1 MTAMTDP
8 AACSPNKPSNC
19 CRHSLD
25 DQSSV
30 AGRRLDGQSCVKE
43 GSVVKATL
51 VSGIPAAAI
60 ALRRRGPTSILNA
73 WTSMPTS
80 RRNTFAATWCGHDA
94 GANEPVL
101 RSSDNLKC
109 GKRFHDLQGD
119 SMEDR

>member
-19 CRHSLD
+19 SRHSLD

-30 AGRRLDGQSCVKE
+30 AGCRLDGQSCVKE

-51 VSGIPAAAI
+51 FLES
-60 ALRRRGPTSILNA
+60 LRPQSRCASAGPTSILNA

-80 RRNTFAATWCGHDA
+80 RRNTFPQHGVGHDA

-109 GKRFHDLQGD
+109 SKRFHDLQGD
-119 SMEDR
+119 SLEDR